1 MGNIRKNIIAFKIWV
16 AEQPNIKNIPNGRT
30 KMEAKTSLQR
40 WKDRQAE
47 IENKQIEEYFNNRNR

>member
-16 AEQPNIKNIPNGRT
+16 ADQPNIKNIPNGRT
-30 KMEAKTSLQR
+30 RSEAKTSLQR

-47 IENKQIEEYFNNRNR
+47 IENQQIEDYFNNKQR